1 MCIYNAI
8 QSSYNICSEQIERL
22 PHAVTLRYIICHTQT
37 HTHFL
42 RHFISALIISS
53 NGFRLYMRCSR
64 AFRRLIF
71 FIRSI
76 PEMYTIFSGIT
87 LDINIVVLFI
97 YIYIYSRSAL
107 ATFEVFTPSV
117 HGRHNIIYIYIH
129 LCLRSYVYSCVIMHH
144 SFAIYS
150 IRIIYIIYSRVSCID
165 FFFYLFIIKVRK
177 PQHCIA

>member
-1 MCIYNAI
+1 MLRANRTTSTRSDAPLYNLSYTNTYTFPPPFYIGAHYLVEWFPTLYALLARVQTSYI
-8 QSSYNICSEQIERL
+8 FYSINSGDVYNI
-22 PHAVTLRYIICHTQT
+22 LRDNFGHKYCRII
-37 HTHFL
+37 
-42 RHFISALIISS
+42 
-53 NGFRLYMRCSR
+53 Y
-64 AFRRLIF
+64 
-71 FIRSI
+71 
-76 PEMYTIFSGIT
+76 
-87 LDINIVVLFI
+87 I